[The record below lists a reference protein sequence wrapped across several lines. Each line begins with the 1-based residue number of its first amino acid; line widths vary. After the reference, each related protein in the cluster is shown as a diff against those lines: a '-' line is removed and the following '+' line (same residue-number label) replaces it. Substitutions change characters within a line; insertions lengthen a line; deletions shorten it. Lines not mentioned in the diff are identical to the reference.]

1 VMLVNLGEDDIIKPL
16 VIEGKERTLTEVWRF
31 DKDHLADKLDI
42 RDFDNLEKIL
52 IPGQSVTL
60 IKLK

>member
-1 VMLVNLGEDDIIKPL
+1 MPNTLRKIHLWLLV
-16 VIEGKERTLTEVWRF
+16 
-31 DKDHLADKLDI
+31 LAVGFTAL
-42 RDFDNLEKIL
+42 FNLEKIL

>member
-1 VMLVNLGEDDIIKPL
+1 L
-16 VIEGKERTLTEVWRF
+16 VIEGKERTLAEVWRF
-31 DKDHLADKLDI
+31 DKDHLADKLDT